1 MYGMVWY
8 VYGQNN
14 VKEREGGRRGGDIT
28 VVFGGDGGGG
38 FFLFFL
44 FLLFPSVLMEM
55 RVFVCL

>member
-1 MYGMVWY
+1 MVWY
-8 VYGQNN
+8 GMYM
-14 VKEREGGRRGGDIT
+14 VKIMSRKGREGGGGGDIT